1 MNELEVKVTQLPGQ
15 IDFNFEELKEA
26 LELQMTAY
34 TGLEITEDG
43 QKEAKADLATL
54 RKIRKAVDDKRKSIK
69 NEFMQPYTEFEGKA
83 KELLNIIDEP
93 IVMIDTKLKEFEA
106 KRKAEK
112 EVHLLELYSNN
123 IGEYSKYLPYD
134 AVAKPQWLNST
145 YTDKDVLFDISEKV
159 TKVKSDLDVIK
170 ALNSEIEEECLSVY
184 YTSGNNLAAAITKNN
199 DYVNAKKLAEQK
211 LKEEEERKAREEAER
226 IAREE
231 QLKAEQA
238 AKQAEE
244 QLRAEQAEE
253 KKEWVEPVIE
263 DIPVENIPFTE
274 PETDIFDSIPVEEEV
289 TIKIKGKSNIDQVI
303 DYLKFAEIE
312 YEVIE

>member
-145 YTDKDVLFDISEKV
+145 YTDKDVLYDISEKV

-170 ALNSEIEEECLSVY
+170 ALNSEIEEECLSAY

-199 DYVNAKKLAEQK
+199 DYVTAKKLAEQK
-211 LKEEEERKAREEAER
+211 LKEEEERKAREEAE
-226 IAREE
+226 
-231 QLKAEQA
+231 QLRAEQA

-244 QLRAEQAEE
+244 QLRAEQTEE

-263 DIPVENIPFTE
+263 EIPAEDIPFTE
-274 PETDIFDSIPVEEEV
+274 PEIEADIFDAIPVEEEI